1 MAINFY
7 GNLSLDKSE
16 IKNVS
21 LEVVSTLPASPNQGR
36 IVFKASSGTAG
47 SLQVYPST
55 SAAQSWLVLDG
66 SGNVDS
72 VAAQKWCNKKCCRTG
87 YYSFG

>member
-7 GNLSLDKSE
+7 GNLSLDASE

-47 SLQVYPST
+47 SLQIYPST

-72 VAAQKWCNKKCCRTG
+72 VGGQNGVTKNTTG
-87 YYSFG
+87 QDIFSR